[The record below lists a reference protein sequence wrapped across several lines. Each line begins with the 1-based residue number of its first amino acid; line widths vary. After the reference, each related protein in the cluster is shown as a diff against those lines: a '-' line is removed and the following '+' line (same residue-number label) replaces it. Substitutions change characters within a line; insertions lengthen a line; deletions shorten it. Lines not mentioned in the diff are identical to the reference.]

1 VDEVDPESD
10 AEITAAVER
19 TSQREDLM
27 PDKDN
32 DNPKSSNDE
41 SVDRQKLGARLRE
54 AREYLGLSQDEVA
67 KYLSIPRTALSHI
80 ESGQRRIDALELKKL
95 AQLYKRPVVYFTGES
110 QADASMSEDVAHLAR
125 AAAGLSEGDRRELSW
140 FAEYLRARADSE
152 GSSMADMRGAILK
165 GTREAGRLHRQFDM
179 RERIEQD
186 GGRIDVFGTIV
197 KAAYRLC
204 LSPSTVC
211 SVFSSMSRCRVSWC
225 DDKARFKCA
234 AFYRRT

>member
-1 VDEVDPESD
+1 
-10 AEITAAVER
+10 
-19 TSQREDLM
+19 M

-110 QADASMSEDVAHLAR
+110 QSDAGMSEDVAHLAR
-125 AAAGLSEGDRRELSW
+125 AAAGLSEGDRRELNR
-140 FAEYLRARADSE
+140 FAEYLRARAQSE
-152 GSSMADMRGAILK
+152 GSSND
-165 GTREAGRLHRQFDM
+165 
-179 RERIEQD
+179 
-186 GGRIDVFGTIV
+186 
-197 KAAYRLC
+197 
-204 LSPSTVC
+204 
-211 SVFSSMSRCRVSWC
+211 
-225 DDKARFKCA
+225 
-234 AFYRRT
+234 